1 MPDPTNTRELPSA
14 VRRTLDAVRR
24 RIRAYVWVQG
34 LAITIVALGLIFWL
48 GLATDWLFEPSPTT
62 RRIGLLAAACIAF
75 YVCYRYLLRRI
86 FVPISDTTAAVL
98 LERRFPA
105 LKDHVITAVDVA
117 SIPAHATTYH
127 PDLIAQ
133 TNEAAGTAVATINP
147 RDLFNRRPLMRA
159 ITTAVALV
167 ASLVVFAVLSRDI
180 FGFWLK
186 RIALS
191 DTPWPRRVHL
201 EVVGFPPTA
210 TGERGHKL
218 AQDDDFELLVHAD
231 TK

>member
-1 MPDPTNTRELPSA
+1 MPDTTTTTGLPAS

-34 LAITIVALGLIFWL
+34 VAITIIALGLIFWL
-48 GLATDWLFEPSPTT
+48 GLAADWLFEPSPTI
-62 RRIGLLAAACIAF
+62 RRIGLIAAACIAF

-117 SIPAHATTYH
+117 SIPAHAAAYH

-133 TNEAAGTAVATINP
+133 TNEAAGAAISTVNP
-147 RDLFNRRPLMRA
+147 KDLFNHRPLVRSVA
-159 ITTAVALV
+159 AAVAL
-167 ASLVVFAVLSRDI
+167 
-180 FGFWLK
+180 
-186 RIALS
+186 
-191 DTPWPRRVHL
+191 
-201 EVVGFPPTA
+201 
-210 TGERGHKL
+210 
-218 AQDDDFELLVHAD
+218 
-231 TK
+231 